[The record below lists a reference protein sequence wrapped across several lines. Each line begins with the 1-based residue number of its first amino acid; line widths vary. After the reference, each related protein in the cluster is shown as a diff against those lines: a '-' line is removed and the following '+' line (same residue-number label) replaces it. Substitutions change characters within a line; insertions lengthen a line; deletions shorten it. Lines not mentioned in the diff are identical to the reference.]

1 LAAACAEEGRDP
13 AEVQVSVF
21 GATTDADGLT
31 ALFAE
36 GVDRAVLTLPTA
48 DREVVLPL
56 LDTWAA
62 TRDVVVARH

>member
-1 LAAACAEEGRDP
+1 VE
-13 AEVQVSVF
+13 VSVF

-62 TRDVVVARH
+62 TRDMVVARH